1 MNIVSGPFTAS
12 VRRVLAH
19 PGHQAWLAGVGGS
32 LCILLLT
39 LLGNWQQHALL
50 MAPFGATMVILFVL
64 PDSPLAQPRNIIGGH
79 LLTTAVGFA
88 VLQLVGVGPLSLSA
102 AVGLGILL
110 MQLTKTTHPPAG
122 ANPLLVMMSRPEL
135 SFLLTPVLAGTL
147 VIVLFGVLYHR
158 SLGRSYPARW
168 W

>member
-1 MNIVSGPFTAS
+1 MKPQTPARSLFTGWLQQPFS
-12 VRRVLAH
+12 
-19 PGHQAWLAGVGGS
+19 QALLAGAGGT

-39 LLGNWQQHALL
+39 LLGNWQQQALL

-79 LLTTAVGFA
+79 LLTTLVGF
-88 VLQLVGVGPLSLSA
+88 VFLQAFGVSALSLSL
-102 AVGLGILL
+102 AVGSGILL
-110 MQLTKTTHPPAG
+110 MQLSKTTHPPAG

-147 VIVLFGVLYHR
+147 LIVMFGVLYHR
-158 SLGRSYPARW
+158 SLGRRYPQRW
-168 W
+168 F